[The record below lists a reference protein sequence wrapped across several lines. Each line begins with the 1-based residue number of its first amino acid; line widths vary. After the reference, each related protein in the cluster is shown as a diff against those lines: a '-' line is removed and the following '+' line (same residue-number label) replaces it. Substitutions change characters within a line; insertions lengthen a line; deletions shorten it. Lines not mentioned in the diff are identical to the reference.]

1 MRMRPEAAL
10 ALFLSLAVAPTAA
23 QAEWKPVEKIATYR
37 VSGRTGIDLY
47 RSIGHRGPIVG
58 TSVRAIAHTNF
69 RLTWK
74 RDYQRRGSACVLAS
88 AFPKLVITYTLPEAA
103 EKLDPALAARWKTFR
118 EGIAA
123 HERVHGEQ
131 IIAMARKIEAAT
143 VGFTLEN
150 DPDCKKIY
158 PAMQERLGALS
169 REQQEASNAFDRTE
183 MAPGGTI
190 EKLVLDLVNG
200 G

>member
-1 MRMRPEAAL
+1 MRFAIAAATFLAAVAGGVPAL
-10 ALFLSLAVAPTAA
+10 AAD
-23 QAEWKPVEKIATYR
+23 WKPIEKIATYR
-37 VSGRTGIDLY
+37 VEGKSGIELY

-58 TSVRAIAHTNF
+58 KDVRAIAHTNF

-74 RDYQRRGSACVLAS
+74 RDYRTRGTACVLVS
-88 AFPKLVITYTLPEAA
+88 AVPRLVITYTLPE
-103 EKLDPALAARWKTFR
+103 PASRLPEPLVQRWKIFR

-123 HERVHGEQ
+123 HERVHGDLIE
-131 IIAMARKIEAAT
+131 AMTRKIEAET

-150 DPDCKKIY
+150 DPGCRKIY
-158 PAMQERLGALS
+158 SVMEKRLGEIS
-169 REQQEASNAFDRTE
+169 REQQAASNAFDREE